1 MATPPP
7 ANVEYI
13 KIDDASFYIASTSS
27 QQVAVASYIDQ
38 MEALCVSA
46 LAIGAALRAAAAA
59 GVPGVAADAA
69 TESLGGAC
77 PSGLGE
83 AGEGALL
90 ADEDAELGFIGD
102 GDEFLVFFHAA
113 VPAGAGG
120 FVVGGVEALG
130 EIGLAED
137 LCQLLLRRWPLVLV
151 RVRIHKF
158 ILPDTRAVSVTL
170 TRQPAD
176 FADAANS

>member
-59 GVPGVAADAA
+59 GVGTAGNVVAVLNSVEAFSNEAKAA
-69 TESLGGAC
+69 
-77 PSGLGE
+77 
-83 AGEGALL
+83 
-90 ADEDAELGFIGD
+90 
-102 GDEFLVFFHAA
+102 EFLAA
-113 VPAGAGG
+113 
-120 FVVGGVEALG
+120 
-130 EIGLAED
+130 
-137 LCQLLLRRWPLVLV
+137 LRAIR
-151 RVRIHKF
+151 
-158 ILPDTRAVSVTL
+158 DS
-170 TRQPAD
+170 
-176 FADAANS
+176 